1 MPSIMLRAVSPA
13 LVERVRTFARTRG
26 VSLVA
31 AAVELLE
38 AGLERRASQSA
49 GGRAAAE
56 QATPEVR
63 QERARAAAL
72 ARWDK
77 SPG

>member
-49 GGRAAAE
+49 GGLAT
-56 QATPEVR
+56 QARTPPDVR